1 MPQSKMRQLA
11 QLDSIKRRRCS
22 GSCLR
27 ISSIFLCV
35 RLAIVPSV
43 LSVFPNAKKAME
55 DGFSKELFRGMW
67 GACPLLKEI
76 RVRPQTEGKEASYQ
90 REDGKIVEMNY
101 QLRRVEVRQYR
112 MPHSRLIH
120 AANGPTRCRR

>member
-1 MPQSKMRQLA
+1 
-11 QLDSIKRRRCS
+11 
-22 GSCLR
+22 
-27 ISSIFLCV
+27 
-35 RLAIVPSV
+35 
-43 LSVFPNAKKAME
+43 
-55 DGFSKELFRGMW
+55 MW

-112 MPHSRLIH
+112 MPHSRSIH